1 MLQDALQKFKP
12 TPPVGN
18 PIHGEETPPT
28 EAEDCHDQRNG
39 AGEATISS
47 PGKDVT
53 AKRIEVVTRHVTVTT
68 GVAFDGE
75 SSVNVGQPSS
85 IDPEVALQMLA
96 GNTCTAEYTDKS
108 ATITP
113 LTVTLP
119 GTTGF
124 VRAVSETVADAAAM
138 PIAENQGN

>member
-1 MLQDALQKFKP
+1 MLKQALQNITK
-12 TPPVGN
+12 PVGN
-18 PIHGEETPPT
+18 AIHGEEPPV
-28 EAEDCHDQRNG
+28 EEDCHDQKAGNG
-39 AGEATISS
+39 QANITS
-47 PGKDVT
+47 PGKEVT
-53 AKRIEVVTRHVTVTT
+53 ANRIEVVERHVTVTT

-75 SSVNVGQPSS
+75 SEVTIGQPSS
-85 IDPEVALQMLA
+85 IDPEMALQMLA

-124 VRAVSETVADAAAM
+124 VRAVSETVADAKAM
-138 PIAENQGN
+138 PIEENQGN